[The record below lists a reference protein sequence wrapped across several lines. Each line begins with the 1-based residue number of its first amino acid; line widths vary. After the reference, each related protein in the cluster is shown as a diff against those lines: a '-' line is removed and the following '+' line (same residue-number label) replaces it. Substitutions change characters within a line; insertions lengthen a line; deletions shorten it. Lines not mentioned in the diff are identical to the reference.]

1 MSRLSKYLLL
11 TLLILFALACNA
23 VTQPIQDA
31 QDLAETAQSLATA
44 LPFETL
50 QAIGTQIPF
59 ETLQA
64 LPSAAPTLEALASA
78 LPDFGSYFD
87 PEGTPVS
94 VWNEIPI
101 MPQAT
106 AGEEFTD
113 TETYSFKVVATVEE
127 ARNFYDAQL
136 PPLGWTSFFNIPA
149 DANGSV
155 QVFQKEDSVLTITI
169 VESEGSVVVILT
181 LA

>member
-11 TLLILFALACNA
+11 TILILFVLACNA

-31 QDLAETAQSLATA
+31 QELAETAQSLATA
-44 LPFETL
+44 LPIETL
-50 QAIGTQIPF
+50 QAIGTQIPI

-64 LPSAAPTLEALASA
+64 LPSAVPTLEAVASA
-78 LPDFGSYFD
+78 LPDFGSYFN

-106 AGEEFTD
+106 SGEEFTD
-113 TETYSFKVVATVEE
+113 TETYSFKVNATVEE
-127 ARNFYDAQL
+127 ARNFYDTQL
-136 PPLGWTSFFNIPA
+136 PTLGWTSFFNIPA

-155 QVFQKEDSVLTITI
+155 QLFQKDDSVLTITI
-169 VESEGSVVVILT
+169 VETEGTVVVILT

>member
-11 TLLILFALACNA
+11 TFLILVILACNA

-31 QDLAETAQSLATA
+31 QELAETAQSFATA
-44 LPFETL
+44 LPIETL
-50 QAIGTQIPF
+50 QAIGSQIPV

-64 LPSAAPTLEALASA
+64 LPSAVPTLEAIASA
-78 LPDFGSYFD
+78 LPDFGSYFN

-113 TETYSFKVVATVEE
+113 SETYSFKVNATVEE
-127 ARNFYDAQL
+127 ARNFYDTQL
-136 PPLGWTSFFNIPA
+136 PTLGWTSFFNLPA
-149 DANGSV
+149 DANGSI
-155 QVFQKEDSVLTITI
+155 QVFQKDESVLTVTI
-169 VESEGSVVVILT
+169 VETEGAVVVILT

>member
-11 TLLILFALACNA
+11 TILILFVLACNA

-31 QDLAETAQSLATA
+31 RNLAETAQSFATA
-44 LPFETL
+44 MPIETL
-50 QAIGTQIPF
+50 QALGTQLPI

-64 LPSAAPTLEALASA
+64 LPSVAPTLEALASA
-78 LPDFGSYFD
+78 LPDFGNYFN

-94 VWNEIPI
+94 VWNEIPV

-106 AGEEFTD
+106 AGQEFSD
-113 TETYSFKVVATVEE
+113 TNTYSFKVDATLED

-136 PPLGWTSFFNIPA
+136 PTLGWTSFFNLPA

-155 QVFQKEDSVLTITI
+155 QVFQKDNSVLTITI
-169 VESEGSVVVILT
+169 VDTDGSVVVILT

>member
-11 TLLILFALACNA
+11 TLLILFVLACNA

-31 QDLAETAQSLATA
+31 QELAATAQSLATA
-44 LPFETL
+44 LPIETL
-50 QAIGTQIPF
+50 QAIGTQIPI

-64 LPSAAPTLEALASA
+64 LPSAMPTLEAFASA
-78 LPDFGSYFD
+78 LPDFGSYFN

-94 VWNEIPI
+94 IWNDIPI

-113 TETYSFKVVATVEE
+113 SETYSFKVNATVEE
-127 ARNFYDAQL
+127 ARNFYDTLL
-136 PPLGWTSFFNIPA
+136 PTLGWTSFFNIPA

-155 QVFQKEDSVLTITI
+155 QVFQKDDSVLTITI

>member
-11 TLLILFALACNA
+11 TILILFVLACNA

-31 QDLAETAQSLATA
+31 QELAETAQSLATA
-44 LPFETL
+44 LPIETL
-50 QAIGTQIPF
+50 QAIGTQIPI

-64 LPSAAPTLEALASA
+64 LPSAVPTLEAVASA
-78 LPDFGSYFD
+78 LPDFGSYFN

-113 TETYSFKVVATVEE
+113 TETYSFKVSATVEE
-127 ARNFYDAQL
+127 ARNFYDTQL
-136 PPLGWTSFFNIPA
+136 PTLGWTSFFNIPA

-155 QVFQKEDSVLTITI
+155 QVFQKENNVLTITI
-169 VESEGSVVVILT
+169 LENEGTVVILT